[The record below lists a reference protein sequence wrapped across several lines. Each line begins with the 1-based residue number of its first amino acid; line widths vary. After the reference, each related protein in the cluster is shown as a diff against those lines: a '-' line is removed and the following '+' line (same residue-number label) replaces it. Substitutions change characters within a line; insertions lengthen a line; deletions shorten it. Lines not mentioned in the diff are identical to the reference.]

1 MPRPAWGRFMT
12 RQLFVMVVS
21 AIVLALSAPTPA
33 SAQIS
38 DEALGQKAISVVR
51 AYSQLGIFDDVTVSV
66 ADRAILLSG
75 EVTTG
80 LKREELG
87 ARIAK
92 IDGARSVTNNI
103 QVLPTSTTDANLRV
117 RLAQA
122 IYTHPAFWGYAAMA
136 CPPIHIIVANG
147 YVRLTGVVNNE
158 VERTLAYAL
167 AQISGVQSVKNE
179 LRVDLR

>member
-12 RQLFVMVVS
+12 RQLFVMFVS
-21 AIVLALSAPTPA
+21 AIVLTLSAPAPA
-33 SAQIS
+33 AAQIS
-38 DEALGQKAISVVR
+38 DEALGEKAITIVR

-66 ADRAILLSG
+66 ADRAIMLSG

-103 QVLPTSTTDANLRV
+103 QVLPTSTTDGNLRI

>member
-1 MPRPAWGRFMT
+1 MT
-12 RQLFVMVVS
+12 RQLIVTLAS
-21 AIVLALSAPTPA
+21 AIAVTLLTPARA

-38 DEALGQKAISVVR
+38 DETLAGKVITVVR
-51 AYSQLGIFDDVTVSV
+51 AYSQLGIFDDVSVTV
-66 ADRAILLSG
+66 ADRAVTLAG

-80 LKREELG
+80 LKRAEIG
-87 ARIAK
+87 TRVAK

-103 QVLPTSTTDANLRV
+103 QVLPASTSDAGLRL

-147 YVRLTGVVNNE
+147 YVRLTGVVNSE
-158 VERTLAYAL
+158 LERTLAYAL
-167 AQISGVQSVKNE
+167 AQVDGVQSVRND
-179 LRVDLR
+179 LRVDLK

>member
-1 MPRPAWGRFMT
+1 MTTQLPAM
-12 RQLFVMVVS
+12 FVG
-21 AIVLALSAPTPA
+21 AIVLALGVPARA

-38 DEALGQKAISVVR
+38 DEALGEKAIGIVR
-51 AYSQLGIFDDVTVSV
+51 AYPQLGIFDDVTVSI
-66 ADRAILLSG
+66 ADRAITLSG

-87 ARIAK
+87 ARVAK

-103 QVLPTSTTDANLRV
+103 QVLPPSTSDASLRL

-147 YVRLTGVVNNE
+147 YVRLTGVVNND
-158 VERTLAYAL
+158 VERQLAYAL